1 MEERPVPEMVLE
13 ALRWPGAVLTDL
25 VDAGGP
31 FVFLIFMCGF
41 VMWTLVVERFWYF
54 NLILPAQSRETIA
67 AWKARDEH
75 ESWCAR
81 QIRRAMISRVNTD
94 MNANQILLRV
104 LVPLSP
110 LLGLVGTV
118 GGMLEVFDSMAL
130 SGSADA
136 RAMASGV
143 SHAMICTLTGLAV
156 SITGLYPV
164 YYFQNR
170 TRFETELLADRLVY

>member
-1 MEERPVPEMVLE
+1 MPEVLLG
-13 ALRWPGAVLTDL
+13 AMRWPVSAVSDL
-25 VDAGGP
+25 IDQGGP
-31 FVFLIFMCGF
+31 FVFWIFLCGF
-41 VMWTLVVERFWYF
+41 VMWTLAIERFWYF
-54 NLILPAQSRETIA
+54 SRILPRDVGEAITR
-67 AWKARDEH
+67 WKARSDH
-75 ESWCAR
+75 QSWCAR
-81 QIRRAMISRVNTD
+81 QIRAAMISRVNTA
-94 MNANQILLRV
+94 MTANLVLLRV

-118 GGMLEVFDSMAL
+118 SGMLEVFDSMAL

-164 YYFQNR
+164 YYFQSR
-170 TRFETELLADRLVY
+170 TRMETELLADRLVY

>member
-1 MEERPVPEMVLE
+1 MPESLVV
-13 ALRWPGAVLTDL
+13 ALQWPLAAVTDL
-25 VDAGGP
+25 VDEGGP
-31 FVFLIFMCGF
+31 FVFWIFLCGF
-41 VMWTLVVERFWYF
+41 VMWTLVIERTWYF
-54 NLILPAQSRETIA
+54 SRILPKQVRETKTG
-67 AWKARDEH
+67 WESRDDH
-75 ESWCAR
+75 HSWCAR

-94 MNANQILLRV
+94 MTANQLLLRV

-130 SGSADA
+130 RGSADA

-164 YYFQNR
+164 YYFQSR
-170 TRFETELLADRLVY
+170 TRLETELLADKLVY

>member
-1 MEERPVPEMVLE
+1 VPESIVA
-13 ALRWPGAVLTDL
+13 ALQWPISAVSDL
-25 VDAGGP
+25 VAEGGH
-31 FVFLIFMCGF
+31 FVFWIFLCGF
-41 VMWTLVVERFWYF
+41 VMWTLAIERFWYF
-54 NLILPAQSRETIA
+54 SRILPKQVRETKA
-67 AWKARDEH
+67 GWEARDDRR
-75 ESWCAR
+75 SWCAH

-94 MNANQILLRV
+94 MSSNQLLLRV

-130 SGSADA
+130 RGSADA

-164 YYFQNR
+164 YYFRSR
-170 TRFETELLADRLVY
+170 TQMETELLADELLY